1 MTDYAAEL
9 RRLYEATHSNR
20 ATDYSGLLDAADHIE
35 RLERQAAEADQWMRD
50 NFPEMYGQ
58 VKR

>member
-1 MTDYAAEL
+1 MTDHAANL
-9 RRLYEATHSNR
+9 RRLYEATSTNR
-20 ATDYSGLLDAADHIE
+20 ATDYTGLPDAAAHIE
-35 RLERQAAEADQWMRD
+35 RLERQAREADEWMRD